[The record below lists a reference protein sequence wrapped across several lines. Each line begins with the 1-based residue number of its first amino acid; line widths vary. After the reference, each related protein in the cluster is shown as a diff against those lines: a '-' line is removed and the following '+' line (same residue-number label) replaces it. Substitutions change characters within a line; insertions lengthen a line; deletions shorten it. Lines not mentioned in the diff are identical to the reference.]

1 MTPFFGRARELSR
14 LQTLLDA
21 RRNIVLTGTFGS
33 GRTALV
39 RRLAESSAG
48 VYHFIFWTGN
58 ETRREI
64 DHQIRTAAPRFR
76 GRVVSVLD
84 DVAAVT
90 TPRLRFL
97 REQVRADH
105 ASWLVIVE
113 RTVDVSA
120 LGRLRAAL
128 GAAGLVRLGPLSQAA
143 TERWVAEWART
154 RNLDWEASEAR
165 AFARAAHGCPL
176 VLRLSLDAAVR
187 AHRNTTAGGVDL

>member
-1 MTPFFGRARELSR
+1 MTPFVGRARELSR
-14 LQTLLDA
+14 LRKLLDT
-21 RRNIVLTGTFGS
+21 RRNIVLAGAFGS

-39 RRLAESSAG
+39 RRLSESSAG
-48 VYHFIFWTGN
+48 PYHFVFLAGS

-64 DHQIRTAAPRFR
+64 DHQIRTTASRFS
-76 GRVVSVLD
+76 GRVVGVLD

-113 RTVDVSA
+113 RSVDVAA
-120 LGRLRAAL
+120 LGRLRAVL
-128 GAAGLVRLGPLSQAA
+128 GAAVLVRLGPLSRAA
-143 TERWVAEWART
+143 SERWVAEWVRIRGLNWDAT
-154 RNLDWEASEAR
+154 GIR
-165 AFARAAHGCPL
+165 AFARTAHGCPL

-187 AHRNTTAGGVDL
+187 AHRVATASEVDL